1 MAQPVVR
8 FGNVVVNTAARTL
21 VRDGEAVTVPP
32 LVFDVIV
39 YLISHRDRA
48 VGRDELV
55 AAVWGKVDV
64 SDAALA
70 KTILTARRAIGDD
83 GEAQR
88 YLRTVPRFGYRWT
101 AQTQVVDGAADAPAV
116 DAAPPPDDTDTLVR
130 TGLSRQRRFGL
141 VAVIAAV
148 VALALL
154 AWLPTRRAPPA
165 PAAVT
170 PAATADRPVGVA
182 VVLPAEVAA
191 SADDAWLR
199 LGLMDMLGTRLAAA
213 GVPVLPSDNVV
224 RLAPA
229 GTARDAAI
237 AAVRGVTERAR
248 LVVPIVRREGSVWI
262 VRAELVDGDG
272 EAQAV
277 EARGDSIVAAARD
290 AADALLER
298 LGHRPGRTPVDAV
311 SLTATEL
318 AQRVDAARL
327 ARSPLDAR
335 ALIDAAPPALQQ
347 TPAIRLRRA
356 QIAVDL
362 GESEAARDELEAL
375 IASVSA
381 EADPVL
387 VARANRS
394 LAVVLSRLG
403 RPEPALA
410 AIDRA
415 IALLAGRDL
424 PGDVAR
430 AYNNRGV
437 VHLTRE
443 QYDLAAQDFAR
454 ARVAADLAVDSLL
467 LAQIEGNEANLQAV
481 QGRYAEVAA
490 IQERV
495 GRRFERFGMTDE
507 YARSLVNVSTAQ
519 LTLLRPVEALE
530 TSARALALIERVQH
544 TGTRLVVYLERANA
558 LELVGRLGD
567 ARAMLDRAV
576 HEAGDDAYA
585 AERAIARAAQA
596 RLELGAGQP
605 ASALELAR
613 QALGALPEPAYNA
626 HRAGAWLTLVRSLHA
641 LARVAEAGGETERFV
656 AWAATSSDDS
666 VRLFARLAQ
675 AEQAASERRD
685 ADARAAFD
693 DALALAGRWSAPD
706 VVRETAASY
715 ARWLIARGDTAQASA
730 VAGLV
735 ARHADVD
742 YESAL
747 LQAQLYRAL
756 HQEPAAANALAA
768 ARRLAGERVVPALA
782 ATP

>member
-1 MAQPVVR
+1 MTQPVVR

-21 VRDGEAVTVPP
+21 VRDGEAVTVAP

-39 YLISHRDRA
+39 YLIQHRDRA

-64 SDAALA
+64 SDAALG

-88 YLRTVPRFGYRWT
+88 YLRTVPRFGYRWS
-101 AQTQVVDGAADAPAV
+101 ADTQAIENTADAPAGDYAPAV
-116 DAAPPPDDTDTLVR
+116 TATDALAR
-130 TGLSRQRRFGL
+130 TGLTRQRRFGM
-141 VAVIAAV
+141 AAAIAAA

-154 AWLPTRRAPPA
+154 AWLPSRRAPPA
-165 PAAVT
+165 TVPS
-170 PAATADRPVGVA
+170 AATADRPVGVA
-182 VVLPAEVAA
+182 VVLPADVAA

-229 GTARDAAI
+229 GIARDAAL
-237 AAVRGVTERAR
+237 AAVRDVTERGR
-248 LVVPIVRREGSVWI
+248 LVVPVARREGSAWI
-262 VRAELVDGDG
+262 VRAELLDGDG
-272 EAQAV
+272 EPQAV
-277 EARGDSIVAAARD
+277 EARADNVVAAARD
-290 AADALLER
+290 VADALLER
-298 LGHRPGRTPVDAV
+298 LGHRPPRAPVDAG

-318 AQRVDAARL
+318 SQRIDAARL
-327 ARSPLDAR
+327 ARAPLDAR
-335 ALIDAAPPALQQ
+335 ALIDAAPAALQQ

-356 QIAVDL
+356 QIALDL
-362 GESEAARDELEAL
+362 GESEAAREQLEAL

-381 EADPVL
+381 ETDPVL
-387 VARANRS
+387 LARANRS
-394 LAVVLSRLG
+394 LAVALSRLG

-410 AIDRA
+410 ACDRA

-430 AYNNRGV
+430 AYNNRGI
-437 VHLTRE
+437 VHLMRE
-443 QYDLAAQDFAR
+443 EYDLAAQDFAR

-519 LTLLRPVEALE
+519 ITLLRPVEALE
-530 TSARALALIERVQH
+530 TSARAMALVERVQH
-544 TGTRLVVYLERANA
+544 VGTRLFVYLERANA

-567 ARAMLDRAV
+567 ARAVLDRAV
-576 HEAGDDAYA
+576 QEANDDAYA
-585 AERAIARAAQA
+585 AERAIARAGQA

-605 ASALELAR
+605 TSALALAR
-613 QALGALPEPAYNA
+613 QALAALPAPVYNA
-626 HRAGAWLTLVRSLHA
+626 HRAGAWITVVRSLDA
-641 LARVAEAGGETERFV
+641 LARVAEAADETQRFA
-656 AWAATSSDDS
+656 AWAATSNDAS
-666 VRLFARLAQ
+666 VSLFARLAQ
-675 AEQAASERRD
+675 AEQAAAERRD

-693 DALALAGRWSAPD
+693 DALAMARRWSAPD
-706 VVRETAASY
+706 VVRETVASY
-715 ARWLIARGDTAQASA
+715 ARYLLARGDTAQASA
-730 VAGLV
+730 IAGLI

-756 HQEPAAANALAA
+756 NQEPAAANALAA
-768 ARRLAGERVVPALA
+768 ARRLAGERVVPALSTA
-782 ATP
+782 P